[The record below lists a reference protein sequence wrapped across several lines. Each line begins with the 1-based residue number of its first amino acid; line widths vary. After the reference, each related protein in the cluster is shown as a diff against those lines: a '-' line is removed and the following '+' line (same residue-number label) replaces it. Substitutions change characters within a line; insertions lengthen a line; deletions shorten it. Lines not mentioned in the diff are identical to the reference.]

1 MRGKLFADFPAVA
14 PGAGVH
20 VPPPAIRRKEHAVH
34 TRVFRD
40 PQITNASI
48 GLTMLL
54 IGVAWLSPAY
64 AAEKVKVTGSW
75 QDGVPH
81 DLTFTRVLVIG
92 VTPDVNQRCRWE
104 RFLAAKLNG
113 TTTKAVASCD
123 AVTKVDP
130 LTLESIQDA
139 VEWLKVDAVVATSL
153 VAREWKEEEGGGRDT
168 RGTSNYKATDAG
180 YAYGYYGMYGVP
192 VVYGEFVATP
202 AVTTISG
209 TAHVTTKVYAT
220 QDQKVVYTLDTKAQ
234 SSDFRERSMSS
245 VTTPMAEKLRRDG
258 LIR

>member
-1 MRGKLFADFPAVA
+1 MQ
-14 PGAGVH
+14 
-20 VPPPAIRRKEHAVH
+20 
-34 TRVFRD
+34 TRVFGPLRT
-40 PQITNASI
+40 TNAI
-48 GLTMLL
+48 FRLAMLL
-54 IGVAWLSPAY
+54 IGMAWLSTGH

-75 QDGVPH
+75 QEGVPH
-81 DLTFTRVLVIG
+81 DLTFTRVLVVGI
-92 VTPDVNQRCRWE
+92 TPDVDQRCRWE

-153 VAREWKEEEGGGRDT
+153 VTREWKAEEGGGRDT
-168 RGTSNYKATDAG
+168 RGTANYKATDAG

-192 VVYGEFVATP
+192 VIYGDFVATP
-202 AVTTISG
+202 PVTTLSG
-209 TAHVTTKVYAT
+209 TAEVTTKVYAT
-220 QDQKVVYTLDTKAQ
+220 QGPKVVYTMDTKAQ

-245 VTTPMAEKLRRDG
+245 VTTPMADRLRRDG
-258 LIR
+258 LIH

>member
-1 MRGKLFADFPAVA
+1 MTRRH
-14 PGAGVH
+14 PG
-20 VPPPAIRRKEHAVH
+20 
-34 TRVFRD
+34 
-40 PQITNASI
+40 TNRTFIA
-48 GLTMLL
+48 LLL
-54 IGVAWLSPAY
+54 IGAASLSTGH

-75 QDGVPH
+75 EKGVPH
-81 DLTFTRVLVIG
+81 DLTFTRVLVVGI
-92 VTPDVNQRCRWE
+92 THDVDQRCQWE

-113 TTTKAVASCD
+113 ATTKAVASCD

-153 VAREWKEEEGGGRDT
+153 VAREWNAEEGGGRDT
-168 RGTSNYKATDAG
+168 RGTANYKATDSG

-192 VVYGEFVATP
+192 VIYGDFVATP
-202 AVTTISG
+202 PVTTLSG
-209 TAHVTTKVYAT
+209 KAEVTTRVYAT
-220 QDQKVVYTLDTKAQ
+220 KEGPRVVYTMDTKAQ

-245 VTTPMAEKLRRDG
+245 IMTPMADRLRRDG

>member
-1 MRGKLFADFPAVA
+1 MNKRCPTVNRAL
-14 PGAGVH
+14 
-20 VPPPAIRRKEHAVH
+20 I
-34 TRVFRD
+34 
-40 PQITNASI
+40 ASM
-48 GLTMLL
+48 MLL
-54 IGVAWLSPAY
+54 IGAAWSNGY

-81 DLTFTRVLVIG
+81 DLTFARVLVVG
-92 VTPDVNQRCRWE
+92 VTHDVDQRCRWE

-139 VEWLKVDAVVATSL
+139 VAWLKVDAVVATSL
-153 VAREWKEEEGGGRDT
+153 VDREWKAEEGGGRDT

-180 YAYGYYGMYGVP
+180 FADYYGYYGVYGVP

-202 AVTTISG
+202 AVTTLTG
-209 TAHVTTKVYAT
+209 KAHVTTKVYET
-220 QDQKVVYTLDTKAQ
+220 KGPKVVYTMDTTAQ

-245 VTTPMAEKLRRDG
+245 VMTPMADRLRREG